1 MSQIPCPGSPR
12 AFDAWLLVGPTGAGK
27 TPLGNFLERSGWNGR
42 RCLHFDF
49 GAELRKADA
58 GAENVPGLS
67 GEDRNVIRQVLRD
80 GALFEDR
87 HSSLVRKI
95 FDDFLRRR
103 GAQALDLLL
112 LNGWP
117 RHLGQARDL
126 ETFAVVR
133 RIVLLNAPAETI
145 RERIRTDAAGDRSVR
160 EDDSPDEVEIK
171 FTLYEER
178 TRPLVG
184 YYAAKGIPVT
194 TLEVAAETS
203 AADLHRDLLQ
213 RLDGRG

>member
-1 MSQIPCPGSPR
+1 M
-12 AFDAWLLVGPTGAGK
+12 FDAWLLVGPTGAGK
-27 TPLGNFLERSGWNGR
+27 TPLGDVLERSGWNGR

-49 GAELRKADA
+49 GAELRKVDA
-58 GAENVPGLS
+58 GGDNVLGLS
-67 GEDRNVIRQVLRD
+67 VEDRDVIREVLLK

-87 HSSLVRKI
+87 NSPLVRKI

-103 GAQALDLLL
+103 GAQASDLLL

-126 ETFAVVR
+126 ETIAVVR
-133 RIVLLNAPAETI
+133 RIVLLNAPAETV
-145 RERIRTDAAGDRSVR
+145 RERVRTDAAGDRSVR
-160 EDDSPDEVEIK
+160 EDDSPDEVEKK
-171 FTLYEER
+171 FSLYEER

-194 TLEVAAETS
+194 SLDVAAETS
-203 AADLHRDLLQ
+203 AADLHRAIL
-213 RLDGRG
+213 RSADGPGPGRQEETI